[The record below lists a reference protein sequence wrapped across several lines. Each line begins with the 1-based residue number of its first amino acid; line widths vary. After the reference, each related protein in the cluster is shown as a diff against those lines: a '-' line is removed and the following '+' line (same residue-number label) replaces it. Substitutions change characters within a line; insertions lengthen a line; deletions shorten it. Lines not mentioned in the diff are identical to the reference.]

1 MKFFL
6 IFLLILSSS
15 CSFFNHKVV
24 ELGVDSSPRGAS
36 IYVNDQYYGETPQV
50 ISIPP
55 KETFVILDKKGYGS
69 TSFKAPIFLGSI
81 RTKANGRM
89 NADGFRCLL
98 DLSSVIFFFQA
109 YTGNCAD
116 FKEKQYRITI
126 PKNGYSE
133 NLEHLQQKNY
143 EDLLGG
149 GFGNSNS
156 LVGTSRDPQNVIN
169 YYYNQDQNDGT
180 HQIKYQNPYQNLDY
194 QKIR

>member
-1 MKFFL
+1 MKKNLLLL
-6 IFLLILSSS
+6 IFLLSS
-15 CSFFNHKVV
+15 CSFLNDKVV

-36 IYVNDQYYGETPQV
+36 IYINDQYYGETPKV
-50 ISIPP
+50 VSIPP

-69 TSFKAPIFLGSI
+69 TSFKAPIFIGSI
-81 RTKANGRM
+81 RTKANGKISG
-89 NADGFRCLL
+89 DGVRCLL

-133 NLEHLQQKNY
+133 NLEYLQQRNY
-143 EDLLGG
+143 GDVSSG
-149 GFGNSNS
+149 GFGESNS

-169 YYYNQDQNDGT
+169 YYYDQDQNSGN
-180 HQIKYQNPYQNLDY
+180 HQLKYSNPYQN
-194 QKIR
+194 INRNR